1 MIKLKSLLAEFE
13 FGNIPFSDG
22 NSKLINTS
30 DRKDFKSFLKK
41 WSYELETNTADENLF
56 LKKLI
61 TYINSIERFRG
72 SQAFVDA
79 LKSLLPLKSKFPG
92 ILDPK
97 TSNDHKGMVYR
108 GTTIPIKTLIKQ
120 KPNIKS
126 NYIEFNT
133 NTKLK
138 SKGNR
143 NFLSFSVVQS
153 IAEDFTSQF
162 GTLDQLMED
171 YMEKGLV
178 PAIIGLDISNPNL
191 ILNPDFLV
199 LFNSY
204 GSGSDEGETFYIG
217 KSLTVNKI
225 LVPINN
231 LSDYIVKYIND
242 TPYKKEYEILLT
254 YLPKPKPQEK
264 IDTVVRKLVIDAFK
278 TTIYIELTDT
288 NKSTI
293 ELVPHWDSFNRINFD
308 VVSLTPQEISD
319 KLIAGN
325 FIKDIDI
332 SNDNQKRVMSAN
344 STDKLNKFMPWI
356 EKNIKL
362 YKAADKERTPEPTL
376 DTLTDSDLNALK
388 DFFKTYLK

>member
-41 WSYELETNTADENLF
+41 WSYELEPNTADENLF

-288 NKSTI
+288 NKSII

-308 VVSLTPQEISD
+308 VVSLTTQEISD

-332 SNDNQKRVMSAN
+332 SIDNQKRVMSAN

-362 YKAADKERTPEPTL
+362 YKAADKERAPEPTL